1 MIMTYDEIDPMDYRA
16 TTPYHE
22 YCKLVLRSMPKGQK
36 LSTRSIREAMGDLY
50 SVKYPLGD
58 VLLTLTAQGEIT
70 LIGGYIDFYIREQ
83 KVLRRAVPGTY
94 NGRPPKS
101 EAAVVKNRER
111 VAKWQRANKE
121 KLSARQK
128 RYYARKQG
136 KLF

>member
-94 NGRPPKS
+94 NGRPL
-101 EAAVVKNRER
+101 
-111 VAKWQRANKE
+111 
-121 KLSARQK
+121 KLVRHE
-128 RYYARKQG
+128 
-136 KLF
+136 

>member
-1 MIMTYDEIDPMDYRA
+1 MDNEIDIIDYR
-16 TTPYHE
+16 TTPAYRE

-36 LSTRSIREAMGDLY
+36 LSTRMIRLALGDFY

-101 EAAVVKNRER
+101 EAAVVKNREK